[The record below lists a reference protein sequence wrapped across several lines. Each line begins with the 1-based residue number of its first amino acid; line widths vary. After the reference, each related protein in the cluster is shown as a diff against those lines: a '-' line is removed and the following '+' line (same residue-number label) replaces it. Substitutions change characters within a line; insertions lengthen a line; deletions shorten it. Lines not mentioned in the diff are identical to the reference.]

1 MFHFL
6 HSGGERIYYTF
17 VVVSELKPFI
27 DCPHGPLPG
36 RRFQHC
42 YRRFDVS
49 CISGRLP
56 QPYVVGTS
64 CDSMP
69 AHTCAP
75 SSRSFGRLN

>member
-27 DCPHGPLPG
+27 DCRHGPLPG

-49 CISGRLP
+49 VFPDAFPNPTWWELPATQCRLTHVLLLP
-56 QPYVVGTS
+56 G
-64 CDSMP
+64 
-69 AHTCAP
+69 P
-75 SSRSFGRLN
+75 SEG